1 MNALKKAWA
10 FLYEKYELLTAK
22 KYTTVAGTLV
32 FFLIMSLV
40 PMTFWVMLLF
50 GKLPFDTDK
59 ILNLPIFASV
69 KDVLAY
75 VRDEAIN
82 ATSGASVFLLVTS
95 LYSATSLFYQ
105 MRRSGEIV
113 YGYRKKRHGLKLRV
127 GAVALLFSAMAL
139 VLASLLLFAIGT
151 FFFSW
156 FVGGVW
162 ETVADYLLL
171 AGVAYLLV
179 FLLNVYM
186 CPYKTSVKHF
196 GLGSLCT
203 VLAWAVALVG
213 FTVYLSISNMTR
225 LYGALSTLI
234 VFLLWLYVLMI
245 CFVAGVIFNSETV
258 RLARKRERL
267 YK

>member
-127 GAVALLFSAMAL
+127 GAVALLFSA
-139 VLASLLLFAIGT
+139 
-151 FFFSW
+151 
-156 FVGGVW
+156 
-162 ETVADYLLL
+162 
-171 AGVAYLLV
+171 
-179 FLLNVYM
+179 
-186 CPYKTSVKHF
+186 
-196 GLGSLCT
+196 
-203 VLAWAVALVG
+203 
-213 FTVYLSISNMTR
+213 
-225 LYGALSTLI
+225 
-234 VFLLWLYVLMI
+234 
-245 CFVAGVIFNSETV
+245 
-258 RLARKRERL
+258 
-267 YK
+267 

>member
-1 MNALKKAWA
+1 METLRKAWR
-10 FLYEKYELLTAK
+10 FVHDKYELLTTK

-50 GKLPFDTDK
+50 GKLPFDTEE
-59 ILNLPIFASV
+59 ILSLPIFASV
-69 KDVLAY
+69 KEILSY

-105 MRRSGEIV
+105 MRRSGEII
-113 YGYRKKRHGLKLRV
+113 YDYRKKRKGLRLRV
-127 GAVALLFSAMAL
+127 GAVGLLFSVMAL
-139 VLASLLLFAIGT
+139 VLAALLLFAVGT

-162 ETVADYLLL
+162 ETVADYVLL

-179 FLLNVYM
+179 WLLNVYI
-186 CPYKTSVKHF
+186 CPYKTSLRHF
-196 GLGSLCT
+196 WLGSLLT

-213 FTVYLSISNMTR
+213 FTVYLQFSNMSR

-234 VFLLWLYVLMI
+234 VFMLWLYVLMI
-245 CFVAGVIFNSETV
+245 CFVAGVAINSERVTS
-258 RLARKRERL
+258 RKE
-267 YK
+267 KKF